1 MKFKKLF
8 VLLIM
13 LFTSSYLHAQVVVN
27 EYQNNGTGANGGD
40 IIELLVTQ
48 DNADLRGLIIK
59 DFSNTNADDV
69 NSGGFQ
75 FTQNNLWNGLRAG
88 TIILL
93 KQSGATITTDVTAS
107 CADYNLEVGLSN
119 TTYFT
124 DITPTGGGSAF
135 DIQNN
140 DMVMVRSDDPAAPG
154 FYGVTN
160 NIHTLRGGAQSA
172 LWTSIITG
180 AKLGNNTGPGATGRV
195 NFVINATSLIT
206 DYNSGTTGVTAN
218 STLSTLGLPNNAT
231 TNTTFINFL
240 RGPLSVNSSA
250 VNPVGFTANWAAL
263 ANAST
268 YILDVSTDPTFAS
281 FLSGYN
287 GLNVGLV
294 TTYTITGLTPATTYY
309 FRVRSIDTGPVTP
322 STSANSCITTVTTSA
337 SSSKTTIA
345 NGAWNNAAI
354 WSPTG
359 VPLAT
364 DDIVVVN
371 HIVTMPTA
379 VTRAAGTTTTISS
392 GASLAIAVAYTN
404 SGTTN
409 VNGTFQLDTG
419 GSVTGNN
426 FVYGATSTLNF
437 NSSTVYAVVNTH
449 SFWPITNSPF
459 NVNILQ
465 GGITMT
471 SANRTVAGTFTT
483 ASSVALT
490 TSVLTLTGTCQ
501 INTGGSFTNP
511 PTYGSSSTL
520 VYNTGGAYTMSN
532 EWNAS
537 VTAAGLGAPQNV
549 TIQNSTA
556 LTTVAANRG
565 MAGNLNINSGGL
577 TLGGKLLLG
586 GNWTRISTATFNANG
601 KNTEF
606 AGASVQTI
614 MVSPTGTETYFSLTK
629 SGTGTL
635 KLTTGTNVTVTGAS
649 GFILAS
655 TNASSGLDLN
665 GQSLTLTGGGNF
677 SLLLGNRFITSTVA
691 GGSFVVSAGA
701 ANTTV
706 SSPGT
711 LVTDANTIIKL
722 YSGLS
727 CGAAGSFVTINGTL
741 EIESG
746 GFCFGNAPKYG
757 TGSLLRYNSGSN
769 PFLRNTE
776 WNAVG
781 VGTTGTTPGYPYNVQ
796 VSNSTVV
803 DYPNSA
809 AIGIRAMGGD
819 FTIDSGSALHMNY
832 NNISTTGSLIVAG
845 NVTNAGTL
853 TLGFAVGDDLKLGG
867 NLVNTGTFNGN
878 NRAVF
883 FTKNGIQTVSSTSAL
898 TIPYVVFAP
907 SSGATTVQLL
917 SSLLISASL
926 TGSAIIFNSAS
937 DVFDLNGNSLTIGT
951 STVANVITGSGSF
964 KGSTTSNL
972 TLLGTGSIGTV
983 SFANDKNLATF
994 TINRS
999 SASVACVMGSALTV
1013 NTSLALT
1020 SGIVDLANNAMTIG
1034 ATATISGASPSNFV
1048 IADVLNGSSASLLKN
1063 FTAAGS
1069 FTFPIGDSAASANG
1083 SQYSPVSVT
1092 FTGGTYA
1099 GYAGF
1104 AVDDIK
1110 EPNMDAIT
1118 HYITRYWSMYSSGI
1132 TPVSYSVTGTY
1143 LSADIVGTESF
1154 STSNQWDGSTWTN
1167 GGTTIGSNTMTK
1179 PGNVTL
1185 PVINHFTAGS
1195 RDPEINIQ
1203 QAGTNYLTASTYN
1216 FGTLAN
1222 LTPVSVTFTIQNLGG
1237 QQLNLSAAT
1246 FTGIPNYTYTTT
1258 YASTVAGNSSVTF
1271 VVTFNPSGNGTFT
1284 GSISIPNNDTS
1295 GSENPYVIN
1304 FTGTASACPTT
1315 IWDGLSWSPSAPTI
1329 TSAVIINGNY
1339 STTSG
1344 SFESC
1349 SLTINNGFTLTV
1361 KSNTYIVVNNDLTIN
1376 TGATFIVED
1385 KGSLVMLNDS
1395 GVVTNN
1401 GTTQVL
1407 RTTSPYEQFD
1417 YTYWSSPV
1425 NASLISTTFTDWRT
1439 DHSFDFV
1446 TANFSDTQTINNSGT
1461 ITSAVADGFDDYAP
1475 WAWQNFTGTMING
1488 KGYAIMGPTN
1498 VSFTPTATATVIFS
1512 GKVNNGIVSVP
1523 IVESGNPA
1531 STIDDYNLIG
1541 NPYPSAI
1548 SANTFLTT
1556 NGSKTSGT
1564 LYFWS
1569 HVANISLLNPGPL
1582 NYNFSSDDYAVYNMT
1597 GGTSASLTG
1606 STVPTGYIASGQGFF
1621 VEAEGNNTLVFNDA
1635 MRSKTYS
1642 NSNFFKTA
1650 SAQASNTM
1658 DRVWLNLQNADGMFS
1673 QLLLAY
1679 SDQTT
1684 LDYDWGYDGRINHSL
1699 NYLKFYTIS
1708 GSDKYKIQARSSF
1721 DLNDVVPI
1729 GYFSAVAGDFT
1740 ISLGQQDG
1748 ILNAPGTPIYL
1759 EDVTMNILHDLRL
1772 SPYVFT
1778 TLSGHFEDRF
1788 RLRYSN
1794 DFLGVPNFDLLN
1806 TNVVAWTNAN
1816 TLQLNSNLELIKD
1829 ITVYDLLGRQL
1840 YSAHDIMNHQWSTSE
1855 ITLNNQTLLLKIT
1868 LSNGIEVIRKVLF

>member
-1 MKFKKLF
+1 M
-8 VLLIM
+8 
-13 LFTSSYLHAQVVVN
+13 SSFLHAQVVVN
-27 EYQNNGTGANGGD
+27 EYLNGGAGANGGD
-40 IIELLVTQ
+40 MIELLVTQ

-59 DFSNTNADDV
+59 DFSNTNADDL

-75 FTQNNLWNGLRAG
+75 FTQNSLWNGVRAG
-88 TIILL
+88 TLIVL
-93 KQSGATITTDVTAS
+93 KQNGATITTDVTANCS
-107 CADYNLEVGLSN
+107 DYNLEVGLSN

-124 DITPTGGGSAF
+124 DITPTGGGILF

-140 DMVMVRSDDPAAPG
+140 DMVMVRSEDPAAPG
-154 FYGVTN
+154 FYGVTY
-160 NIHTLRGGAQSA
+160 NIHTLRGGTQTA
-172 LWTSIITG
+172 LWTSIIDG
-180 AKLGNNTGPGATGRV
+180 AKLGSNTGPAANRS
-195 NFVINATSLIT
+195 NFVNNATTYIT
-206 DYNSGTTGVTAN
+206 DYNLGTTGVTGN
-218 STLSTLGLPNNAT
+218 STLPTIGTFNNAN
-231 TNTTFINFL
+231 NTTFINFL
-240 RGPLSVNSSA
+240 RGPLSVTSSA

-263 ANAST
+263 TNAST
-268 YILDVSTDPTFAS
+268 YILDVSTDPTFAT
-281 FLSGYN
+281 FVTGYS

-294 TTYTITGLTPATTYY
+294 TTYPVVGLAPATTYY
-309 FRVRSIDTGPVTP
+309 FRVRSIDNSPVTP
-322 STSANSCITTVTTSA
+322 STSANSCVTTVTTSA

-354 WSPTG
+354 WSPAG
-359 VPLAT
+359 VPAST
-364 DDIVVVN
+364 DDVVTVN
-371 HIVTMPTA
+371 HIVTIPVA

-426 FVYGATSTLNF
+426 FVYGAAGTLNF

-449 SFWPITNSPF
+449 AFWPSTNSPY
-459 NVNILQ
+459 NVNVLQ

-490 TSVLTLTGTCQ
+490 TTVLTLNGTCQ
-501 INTGGSFTNP
+501 INTGGSFTNA
-511 PTYGSSSTL
+511 PTYGNASTL
-520 VYNTGGAYTMSN
+520 VYNPGGSYTVSN
-532 EWNAS
+532 EWTTS
-537 VTAAGLGAPQNV
+537 SLAAGLGVPQNV

-556 LTTVAANRG
+556 LTTPATTRG
-565 MAGNLNINSGGL
+565 MAGNLNINSGSL
-577 TLGGKLLLG
+577 ILANTFNIG
-586 GNWTRISTATFNANG
+586 GNWTRVSTATFTPSG
-601 KNTEF
+601 KNVSF
-606 AGASVQTI
+606 IGASVQTV

-635 KLTTGTNVTVTGAS
+635 KLTTGTNVTVTGAN
-649 GFILAS
+649 GFILSS
-655 TNASSGLDLN
+655 TNASNGLDLN

-677 SLLLGNRFITSTVA
+677 SLLTGNRFITSSVA

-706 SSPGT
+706 SSGGS

-727 CGAAGSFVTINGTL
+727 FGSTASFVTINGTL
-741 EIESG
+741 EIETG

-757 TGSLLRYNSGSN
+757 SGSLLRYNSGSN

-776 WNAVG
+776 WSAVG
-781 VGTTGTTPGYPYNVQ
+781 VGTTGTTPGYPFNVQ

-832 NNISTTGSLIVAG
+832 NNVSTTGSLIVAG

-853 TLGFAVGDDLKLGG
+853 TLGFAFGDDLKLGG
-867 NLVNTGTFNGN
+867 NFVNTGTFNGN
-878 NRAVF
+878 DRAIF
-883 FTKNGIQTVSSTSAL
+883 FTKNGTQTVSSTSAL
-898 TIPYVVFAP
+898 TIPYVVLAP
-907 SSGATTVQLL
+907 ASGATTVQLL
-917 SSLLISASL
+917 CNVVVSATL
-926 TGSAIIFNSAS
+926 TGSAIIFSSAS
-937 DVFDLNGNSLTIGT
+937 DVFDLNGNSLTIG
-951 STVANVITGSGSF
+951 STGVANVITGSGTF

-983 SFANDKNLATF
+983 SFATNQNLGTF
-994 TINRS
+994 TINRT
-999 SASVACVMGSALTV
+999 SAAVACVMGSAVTV

-1020 SGIVDLANNAMTIG
+1020 AGIVDLANTAMTLG
-1034 ATATISGASPSNFV
+1034 ASATISGASASNFV
-1048 IADVLNGSSASLLKN
+1048 IADVLNGSTASLLKN

-1110 EPNMDAIT
+1110 EPNMDANV
-1118 HYITRYWSMYSSGI
+1118 HYITRYWAMYSSGV
-1132 TPVSYSVTGTY
+1132 TPTSYSVTGTY
-1143 LSADIVGTESF
+1143 LPADIVGTETS
-1154 STSNQWDGSTWTN
+1154 STSNQWDGSAWTN
-1167 GGTTIGSNTMTK
+1167 GGTAIGSNTMVK
-1179 PGNVTL
+1179 SGNTTV
-1185 PVINHFTAGS
+1185 PVVNHFSAGS

-1203 QAGTNYLTASTYN
+1203 QAGTNYLTGSTYD
-1216 FGTLAN
+1216 FGTLAS

-1237 QQLNLSAAT
+1237 QTLNLSAAT
-1246 FTGIPNYTYTTT
+1246 FTGTPNYTYTTA

-1271 VVTFNPSGNGTFT
+1271 VVTFSPSANGTFT
-1284 GSISIPNNDTS
+1284 GSISIPNNDST
-1295 GSENPYVIN
+1295 GAENPYVLN
-1304 FTGTASACPTT
+1304 FTGIASACATT
-1315 IWDGLSWSPSAPTI
+1315 TWNGLSWSPSAPTI
-1329 TSAVIINGNY
+1329 SSAVVINGNY

-1361 KSNTYIVVNNDLTIN
+1361 KSNTYIVVNNDLTVN
-1376 TGATFIVED
+1376 TGATLIVED
-1385 KGSLVMLNDS
+1385 KGSLVMLNDA

-1425 NASLISTTFTDWRT
+1425 NASVISTTFTGWRT
-1439 DHSFDFV
+1439 DYSFDFA
-1446 TANFSDTQTINNSGT
+1446 TANFADTLTINSSGT
-1461 ITSAVADGFDDYAP
+1461 VTAATADSFDDYAP
-1475 WAWQNFTGTMING
+1475 WAWQNFTGTMTNG

-1498 VSFTPTATATVIFS
+1498 VAFTPTATATVTFS
-1512 GKVNNGIVSVP
+1512 GKVNNGVVSVP
-1523 IVESGNPA
+1523 IVESANA
-1531 STIDDYNLIG
+1531 TSTIDDYNLIG

-1548 SANTFLTT
+1548 SANSFITT
-1556 NGSKTSGT
+1556 NGAKTSGT
-1564 LYFWS
+1564 LYFWT
-1569 HVANISLLNPGPL
+1569 HVANISASNPGPS
-1582 NYNFSSDDYAVYNMT
+1582 NNNFISDDYAVYNMT

-1606 STVPTGYIASGQGFF
+1606 STTPTGYIASGQGFF
-1621 VEAEGNNTLVFNDA
+1621 VEAQGNNSVIFNDA

-1642 NSNFFKTA
+1642 NSDFFKSA
-1650 SAQASNTM
+1650 STQEPNTM
-1658 DRVWLNLQNADGMFS
+1658 DRLWLNLQNADGMFS

-1684 LDYDWGYDGRINHSL
+1684 MDYDWGYDGRVNQSP
-1699 NYLKFYTIS
+1699 NYLSFYTIA
-1708 GSDKYKIQARSSF
+1708 GSDMYKIQARSAF
-1721 DLNDVVPI
+1721 DLNDVVPV
-1729 GYFSAVAGDFT
+1729 GYFSAVAGEFT
-1740 ISLGQQDG
+1740 IGLGQQDG
-1748 ILNAPGTPIYL
+1748 ILNAPETPIYL
-1759 EDVTMNILHDLRL
+1759 EDVTMNIVHDLRQG
-1772 SPYVFT
+1772 PYVFT
-1778 TLSGHFEDRF
+1778 TDSGRFINRF
-1788 RLRYSN
+1788 RLRYAT
-1794 DFLGVPNFDLLN
+1794 DALAAPTFDVLN
-1806 TNVVAWTNAN
+1806 SSVVATTTAG
-1816 TLQLNSNLELIKD
+1816 TLQLNSSLDVLKD
-1829 ITVYDLLGRQL
+1829 VTVYDVLGRQL
-1840 YSAHDIMNHQWSTSE
+1840 YAAHDIMNHQWSTTGL
-1855 ITLNNQTLLLKIT
+1855 TLSNQTLLLKIT
-1868 LSNGIEVIRKVLF
+1868 LGNGTVITRKVAF